1 MGRSLLILL
10 DTHVVIWLAQDYKR
24 ISRTAQAA
32 IEDARNK
39 DRGLAVADITL
50 VEIARLASHGRINLA
65 PNVETVLSEVERRF
79 VILPITSKI
88 AMQAFALPANYPKDP
103 VDRVI
108 GATALIEDIPLITAD
123 REIRKSKAF
132 PTIW

>member
-24 ISRTAQAA
+24 ISTAAQAA

-39 DRGLAVADITL
+39 NRGLAVADITL
-50 VEIARLASHGRINLA
+50 VEIARLASYGRINLI
-65 PNVETVLSEVERRF
+65 PDVETVLSEVVRRL

-108 GATALIEDIPLITAD
+108 GATALIEDLPLITAD
-123 REIRKSKAF
+123 REIRKSKAV

>member
-10 DTHVVIWLAQDYKR
+10 DTHAVIWLAQDYHR
-24 ISRTAQAA
+24 ISKAAQAA
-32 IEDARNK
+32 IEDTRNK
-39 DRGLAVADITL
+39 DGGLAVADITL
-50 VEIARLASHGRINLA
+50 VEIARLASHGRINLL
-65 PNVETVLSEVERRF
+65 PDVETVLSEVERRF

-88 AMQAFALPANYPKDP
+88 AVQAFALPANYPKDP

-108 GATALIEDIPLITAD
+108 GATALIEDLPLITAD
-123 REIRKSKAF
+123 REIRKSKAV

>member
-10 DTHVVIWLAQDYKR
+10 DTHVVIWLAQDYQR
-24 ISRTAQAA
+24 ISKAAQAA
-32 IEDARNK
+32 IGDTRNK
-39 DRGLAVADITL
+39 DGGLAVADITL
-50 VEIARLASHGRINLA
+50 VEIARLASHRRINLL
-65 PNVETVLSEVERRF
+65 PDVETVLSEVERRF

-108 GATALIEDIPLITAD
+108 GATALIEDLPLITAD
-123 REIRKSKAF
+123 REIRKSKAV